1 MQSVRPTPEVSPE
14 PANFAQACEE
24 VARFRDEPEVIFLKN
39 RPKSTGLGSGTVFA
53 EGLGR
58 RCRWPIR
65 SMSVIPGEAAARR
78 KKRTTMPVLAKF
90 YGIVIR
96 MLYDRTFGTHYHAF
110 YGDCELVIG
119 LNPLR
124 VIQGEAPS
132 WVREC
137 ALDWVGRYRGGLP
150 AIRNTDGR

>member
-1 MQSVRPTPEVSPE
+1 
-14 PANFAQACEE
+14 
-24 VARFRDEPEVIFLKN
+24 
-39 RPKSTGLGSGTVFA
+39 
-53 EGLGR
+53 
-58 RCRWPIR
+58 
-65 SMSVIPGEAAARR
+65 
-78 KKRTTMPVLAKF
+78 MPVLAKF

-150 AIRNTDGR
+150 AIRDTDHR